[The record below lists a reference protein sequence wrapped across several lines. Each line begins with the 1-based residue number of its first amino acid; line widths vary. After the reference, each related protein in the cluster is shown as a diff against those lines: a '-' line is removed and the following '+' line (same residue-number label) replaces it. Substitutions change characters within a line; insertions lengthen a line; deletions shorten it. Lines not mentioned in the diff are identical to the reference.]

1 MVRLCNY
8 GTALIFNVHIGFLTF
23 QDHLYLSYQ
32 TGTPCTQ
39 EMNIFTEFHK
49 DWTTIVDFLLIAKFW
64 ATANN
69 FYSPSI

>member
-32 TGTPCTQ
+32 TGTPC
-39 EMNIFTEFHK
+39 ICRRDVAGRRAYVSVLFGLS
-49 DWTTIVDFLLIAKFW
+49 DI
-64 ATANN
+64 
-69 FYSPSI
+69 SIS